1 MTSKAAARVL
11 TQLFFILA
19 VPLLLMI
26 GAARLTLSHQFL
38 RFEYSRSGFPAD
50 DYGFTTHDR
59 MALGNFA
66 IDYLFNGEDISY
78 LAERRLPLDKCW
90 QPPSAALDCPMFN
103 ATELRHM
110 SDVKTLAD
118 LVFSI
123 AAVLLVV
130 ASVFVVPAYR
140 DRSYLRPV
148 THGVILGCVATLG
161 LLAAALVSV
170 TVAWDGMFDAFHEL
184 FFAAGTWRFPY
195 SDTLI
200 RLYPEQLFVDAS
212 ILIALLMA
220 VGAMILLVINSRV
233 ARLLP

>member
-1 MTSKAAARVL
+1 MTSKAAAHVL

-50 DYGFTTHDR
+50 AYGFTTHDR

-78 LAERRLPLDKCW
+78 LAERRLPLDRCW

-110 SDVKTLAD
+110 SDVKALAN

-123 AAVLLVV
+123 ATLFCSLICVCIAVRLHI
-130 ASVFVVPAYR
+130 
-140 DRSYLRPV
+140 V
-148 THGVILGCVATLG
+148 TVHICVARHTRRISS
-161 LLAAALVSV
+161 AA
-170 TVAWDGMFDAFHEL
+170 WQRWGC
-184 FFAAGTWRFPY
+184 WR
-195 SDTLI
+195 
-200 RLYPEQLFVDAS
+200 RRW
-212 ILIALLMA
+212 
-220 VGAMILLVINSRV
+220 SR
-233 ARLLP
+233 